1 MNPEET
7 NPKRRNLLAG
17 LLGAG
22 GILSTGLLSLGSA
35 APSAA
40 EHGGGGPRRRGPF
53 TAAELDTIIA
63 NAIASANATNSPLRS
78 IQGTPRSTK
87 MHIAVVDRGGALLR
101 FASMEDAW
109 EGSRDIA
116 IAKARTAAFFSSNE
130 NALTSRI
137 VGDLSEPHAE
147 DGSGGA
153 RPLWGIWASNQVGI
167 TGGPGTRN
175 GIITF
180 PGGIPLYKNGQLVGG
195 IGVSGD
201 GVDQD
206 ETVALA
212 GAAGFRPGPGVAN
225 PQGI

>member
-1 MNPEET
+1 MNSQ
-7 NPKRRNLLAG
+7 RRSLITT

-22 GILSTGLLSLGSA
+22 SAITAGILTVGAGPAEAQA
-35 APSAA
+35 AAA
-40 EHGGGGPRRRGPF
+40 AAARRRRGPF
-53 TAAELDTIIA
+53 TSAELDMIIS
-63 NAIASANATNSPLRS
+63 NAVTSANATNSPIRS
-78 IQGTPRSTK
+78 IGGTPRTTK
-87 MHIAVVDRGGALLR
+87 MHIAVVDREGSLLV
-101 FASMEDAW
+101 FHSMDDAW

-116 IAKARTAAFFSSNE
+116 IAKARTAAFFSSDE

-137 VGDLSEPHAE
+137 VGELSEPHAN

-153 RPLWGIWASNQVGI
+153 GPLWGIWASNQVGI
-167 TGGPGTRN
+167 TGGSSTRN

-180 PGGIPLYKNGQLVGG
+180 PGGIPLYKGGHLVGG

-212 GAAGFRPGPGVAN
+212 GSVGFRPGASVSN
-225 PQGI
+225 PASL